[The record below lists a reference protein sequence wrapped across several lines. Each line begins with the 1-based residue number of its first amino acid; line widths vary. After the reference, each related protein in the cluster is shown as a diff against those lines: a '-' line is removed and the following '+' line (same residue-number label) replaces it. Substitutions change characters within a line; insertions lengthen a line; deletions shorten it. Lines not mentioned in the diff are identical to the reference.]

1 MNVTILSFGHKYG
14 MPEADVVFDAR
25 CLENP
30 YWVPELRPLSGLD
43 APVCEFVF
51 AHPESRELLERAA
64 AFLRCQLRLSERHGA
79 AELTVAVGCTGGRHR
94 SISVAR
100 ALTDHLLEQGQNARL
115 VCRDLARVNE
125 Q

>member
-51 AHPESRELLERAA
+51 AQPESRELLERAA

-94 SISVAR
+94 SVAVAE
-100 ALTDHLLEQGQNARL
+100 ALAGELRQEGCAVL
-115 VCRDLARVNE
+115 VQHRDILRG
-125 Q
+125 

>member
-14 MPEADVVFDAR
+14 MPEADIVFDAR

-94 SISVAR
+94 SVAVAE
-100 ALTDHLLEQGQNARL
+100 ALAGELRQEGCAVL
-115 VCRDLARVNE
+115 VQHRDILRG
-125 Q
+125 

>member
-51 AHPESRELLERAA
+51 VHPESRELLERAA

-94 SISVAR
+94 SVAVAE
-100 ALTDHLLEQGQNARL
+100 ALAGELRQEGCAVL
-115 VCRDLARVNE
+115 VQHRDILRG
-125 Q
+125 

>member
-1 MNVTILSFGHKYG
+1 

-64 AFLRCQLRLSERHGA
+64 AFLRCQLRLSEHHGA

-94 SISVAR
+94 SVAVAE
-100 ALTDHLLEQGQNARL
+100 ALAGELRQEGCAVL
-115 VCRDLARVNE
+115 VQHRDILRG
-125 Q
+125 

>member
-1 MNVTILSFGHKYG
+1 

-43 APVCEFVF
+43 APVCKFVF

-94 SISVAR
+94 SVAVAE
-100 ALTDHLLEQGQNARL
+100 ALAGELRQEGCAVL
-115 VCRDLARVNE
+115 VQHRDILRG
-125 Q
+125 

>member
-64 AFLRCQLRLSERHGA
+64 AFLCCQLRLSERHGA

-94 SISVAR
+94 SVAVAE
-100 ALTDHLLEQGQNARL
+100 ALAGELRQEGCAVL
-115 VCRDLARVNE
+115 VQHRDILRG
-125 Q
+125 

>member
-25 CLENP
+25 CLEIP

-94 SISVAR
+94 SVAVAE
-100 ALTDHLLEQGQNARL
+100 ALAGELRQEGCAVL
-115 VCRDLARVNE
+115 VQHRDILRG
-125 Q
+125 

>member
-94 SISVAR
+94 SVAVAE
-100 ALTDHLLEQGQNARL
+100 ALAGELRQEGCAVL
-115 VCRDLARVNE
+115 VQHRDILWG
-125 Q
+125 

>member
-14 MPEADVVFDAR
+14 MPEADVAFDAR

-94 SISVAR
+94 SVAVAE
-100 ALTDHLLEQGQNARL
+100 ALAGELRQEGCAVL
-115 VCRDLARVNE
+115 VQHRDILRG
-125 Q
+125 

>member
-1 MNVTILSFGHKYG
+1 MNVTVLSFGHKYG

-94 SISVAR
+94 SVAVAE
-100 ALTDHLLEQGQNARL
+100 ALAGELRQAGCAVL
-115 VCRDLARVNE
+115 VQHRDILRG
-125 Q
+125 

>member
-43 APVCEFVF
+43 APVCEFGF

-94 SISVAR
+94 SVAVAE
-100 ALTDHLLEQGQNARL
+100 ALAGELRQEGCAVL
-115 VCRDLARVNE
+115 VQHRDILRG
-125 Q
+125 

>member
-30 YWVPELRPLSGLD
+30 YWVSELRPLSGLD

-94 SISVAR
+94 SVAVAE
-100 ALTDHLLEQGQNARL
+100 ALAGELRQEGCAVL
-115 VCRDLARVNE
+115 VQHRDILRG
-125 Q
+125 

>member
-1 MNVTILSFGHKYG
+1 MNVTTLSFGHKYG

-94 SISVAR
+94 SVAVAE
-100 ALTDHLLEQGQNARL
+100 ALAGELRQEGCAVL
-115 VCRDLARVNE
+115 VQHRDILRG
-125 Q
+125 

>member
-1 MNVTILSFGHKYG
+1 MSVTILSFGHKYG

-94 SISVAR
+94 SVAVAE
-100 ALTDHLLEQGQNARL
+100 ALAGELRQDGCAVL
-115 VCRDLARVNE
+115 VQHRDILRG
-125 Q
+125 

>member
-14 MPEADVVFDAR
+14 MPEANVVFDAR

-94 SISVAR
+94 SVAVAE
-100 ALTDHLLEQGQNARL
+100 ALAGELRQEGCAVL
-115 VCRDLARVNE
+115 VQHRDILRG
-125 Q
+125 

>member
-43 APVCEFVF
+43 APVYEFVF

-79 AELTVAVGCTGGRHR
+79 AELTLAVGCTGGRHR
-94 SISVAR
+94 SVAVAE
-100 ALTDHLLEQGQNARL
+100 ALAGELRQEGCAVL
-115 VCRDLARVNE
+115 VQHRDILRG
-125 Q
+125 

>member
-51 AHPESRELLERAA
+51 AHPESRELLKRAA

-94 SISVAR
+94 SVAVAE
-100 ALTDHLLEQGQNARL
+100 ALAGELRQEGCAVL
-115 VCRDLARVNE
+115 VQHRDILRG
-125 Q
+125 